1 MRQTKKGTTTPL
13 SQVILP
19 ARIQWAKTV
28 RKWRHWKLYFFL
40 FITLPLFIVSL
51 IVKIV
56 ETLVRI
62 KLRESATALSMEDAA
77 AATGLEPDAP
87 TDAVPGSPADAG
99 SSSPTDAGSGP
110 STIAVSGSSADAG
123 SGPSAIA
130 GSGSPADTE
139 PYAPAG
145 PVSKARV
152 QEAQTET
159 ATKPVPVPV
168 ELERV
173 QLEKVGSP

>member
-13 SQVILP
+13 SQVIRP

-77 AATGLEPDAP
+77 AATDLEPDAP
-87 TDAVPGSPADAG
+87 TVAVPGSPADAG
-99 SSSPTDAGSGP
+99 SSSP
-110 STIAVSGSSADAG
+110 ADAG
-123 SGPSAIA
+123 SGPAA
-130 GSGSPADTE
+130 NGGSGSPADTE

-145 PVSKARV
+145 PVSKVRV

>member
-1 MRQTKKGTTTPL
+1 MCQTKKGTTTPL
-13 SQVILP
+13 SQVIRP

-77 AATGLEPDAP
+77 AATDLEPDAP
-87 TDAVPGSPADAG
+87 TVAVPGSPADAG
-99 SSSPTDAGSGP
+99 SSSP
-110 STIAVSGSSADAG
+110 ADAG

>member
-13 SQVILP
+13 SQVIRP

-77 AATGLEPDAP
+77 AATDLEPDAP
-87 TDAVPGSPADAG
+87 TVAVPGSPADAG
-99 SSSPTDAGSGP
+99 SSSP
-110 STIAVSGSSADAG
+110 ADAG

-145 PVSKARV
+145 PVSKVRV

>member
-13 SQVILP
+13 SQVIRP

-77 AATGLEPDAP
+77 AATDLEPDAP
-87 TDAVPGSPADAG
+87 TVAVPGSPAD
-99 SSSPTDAGSGP
+99 
-110 STIAVSGSSADAG
+110 AVSGSSADAG

-145 PVSKARV
+145 PVSKVRV

>member
-13 SQVILP
+13 SQAIRP

-99 SSSPTDAGSGP
+99 SSSP
-110 STIAVSGSSADAG
+110 ADAG